1 MFLVLFILLT
11 LTCKLNY
18 IGGVDRNELL
28 QSFETKLL
36 RTRPVAYMFSHFTH
50 MVMIPIQNNKEIRSI
65 FRNFEQG
72 YLRISIMMSVMTMIM
87 TLTLTMMMAM
97 TMSPM
102 TMMMIMILIII
113 MTMMMTMTM
122 TMTMMMTMTMTM
134 MVMMMMKM
142 MKMIMMTTMIMV
154 EKTSWRYT
162 KIVK

>member
-1 MFLVLFILLT
+1 MFLVLFILFT

-18 IGGVDRNELL
+18 IGGVDRNEL
-28 QSFETKLL
+28 FKLL

-72 YLRISIMMSVMTMIM
+72 YLRISIMMSVMMMIM

-102 TMMMIMILIII
+102 IMMMIMILI
-113 MTMMMTMTM
+113 
-122 TMTMMMTMTMTM
+122 
-134 MVMMMMKM
+134 
-142 MKMIMMTTMIMV
+142 MIGNNNH
-154 EKTSWRYT
+154 KHNLNNGT
-162 KIVK
+162 KRIQEET